1 MKFRNSSSRV
11 LQAVLLLPSESRSAI
26 ELRSGFQFAFVRLLV
41 GLLVSWAVVFGPSV
55 LAMNPPAQQKPGSTV
70 AFVTSI
76 QWNRQPGVT
85 KYRLQIAGDEN
96 FTNVF
101 YDGRVAGERHTISN
115 LLPGQ
120 YYWRVAPADSQTGE
134 FSRPVRFFVSGGVIT
149 SAPLARRAGTAAR
162 LIAPVSSDDQ
172 K

>member
-1 MKFRNSSSRV
+1 M
-11 LQAVLLLPSESRSAI
+11 LQAVSSLPSESHSA
-26 ELRSGFQFAFVRLLV
+26 FQFKFVRLVV
-41 GLLVSWAVVFGPSV
+41 GLLVSWAVMFGLSV
-55 LAMNPPAQQKPGSTV
+55 LAMNLPAQQGPGSTV

-76 QWNRQPGVT
+76 QWSRQRGVT

-134 FSRPVRFFVSGGVIT
+134 FSKPVRFFVSGGVIT
-149 SAPLARRAGTAAR
+149 SAPLARRAGPAAR
-162 LIAPVSSDDQ
+162 LIAPVSSDD
-172 K
+172 KK

>member
-1 MKFRNSSSRV
+1 MKFRNARSRV
-11 LQAVLLLPSESRSAI
+11 LQAVSSLPSESRSA
-26 ELRSGFQFAFVRLLV
+26 FQFKLVQLLV
-41 GLLVSWAVVFGPSV
+41 GLLVGWAVMFGPSI
-55 LAMNPPAQQKPGSTV
+55 LAMNSPAQQRPGSTV

-76 QWNRQPGVT
+76 QWNRQRGVT

-149 SAPLARRAGTAAR
+149 SAPFARRAGTAAR
-162 LIAPVSSDDQ
+162 LAAPVSSDYQ
-172 K
+172 NRKR

>member
-1 MKFRNSSSRV
+1 MKFRNSRSRV
-11 LQAVLLLPSESRSAI
+11 LQAVSPLPPESGTA
-26 ELRSGFQFAFVRLLV
+26 LQFEFVRLLV
-41 GLLVSWAVVFGPSV
+41 GLLVGWAVMFGPSV

-76 QWNRQPGVT
+76 QWNRQRGVT
-85 KYRLQIAGDEN
+85 RYRLQIAGDEN

-101 YDGRVAGERHTISN
+101 YDGRVAGERHTISH

-134 FSRPVRFFVSGGVIT
+134 FCRPVRFFVSGGVIT
-149 SAPLARRAGTAAR
+149 SAPFVRRTGTAA
-162 LIAPVSSDDQ
+162 
-172 K
+172 